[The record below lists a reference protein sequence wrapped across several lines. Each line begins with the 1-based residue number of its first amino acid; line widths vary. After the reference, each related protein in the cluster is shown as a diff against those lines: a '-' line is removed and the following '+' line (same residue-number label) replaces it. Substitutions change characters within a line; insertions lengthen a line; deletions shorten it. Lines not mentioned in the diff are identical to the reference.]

1 MDCSVHEECVCR
13 LHLLQEE
20 KTEESN
26 KKQVVLLFFFLAPSY
41 CLLVLNAVLKIYCL
55 LSPSWEAE
63 CFPFDFGGVEFCF
76 CIPSWGQRPWPQL
89 LSNFKLPSGKENP
102 APQVK

>member
-1 MDCSVHEECVCR
+1 MDCSVREECVLR

-26 KKQVVLLFFFLAPSY
+26 EERVVLLFFFFLAPSY
-41 CLLVLNAVLKIYCL
+41 CLLVLNAVLKICCL

-63 CFPFDFGGVEFCF
+63 MWSVSF
-76 CIPSWGQRPWPQL
+76 
-89 LSNFKLPSGKENP
+89 
-102 APQVK
+102 